1 MRNAFGKNVC
11 DTDTLALKI
20 VLHASKP
27 FVPVRSAFVSIFI
40 QFLRKE
46 KTLTLLEECKYFQI
60 ALGHTLATLC
70 RAKPPALPRHTWSA
84 TYISLFISG
93 KDIKSQ

>member
-1 MRNAFGKNVC
+1 MRNTFGNNAR

-27 FVPVRSAFVSIFI
+27 FVPLWGALYHFI

-46 KTLTLLEECKYFQI
+46 EN
-60 ALGHTLATLC
+60 
-70 RAKPPALPRHTWSA
+70 
-84 TYISLFISG
+84 
-93 KDIKSQ
+93 